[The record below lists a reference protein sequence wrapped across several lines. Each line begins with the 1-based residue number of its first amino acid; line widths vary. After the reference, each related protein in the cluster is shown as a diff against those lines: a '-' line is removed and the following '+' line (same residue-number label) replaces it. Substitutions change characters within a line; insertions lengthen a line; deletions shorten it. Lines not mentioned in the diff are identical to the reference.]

1 MKRVGAVI
9 TFEEGVTVEQIREAL
24 LAAEIKVES
33 ATIQTYDPQYGGPV
47 WYIP

>member
-9 TFEEGVTVEQIREAL
+9 TFEAGTTAEQIRKAL
-24 LAAEIKVES
+24 EDAGLVWES
-33 ATIQTYDPQYGGPV
+33 ATVQDYDDQYGGPV